1 MKSVPLSLLFLVA
14 ACASPTYAPGPQRI
28 SIERAGE
35 LVRAEIL
42 RENPEINPAVQIPLL
57 EITPIEAWRAM
68 SVQLFQVRNDSP
80 VQGFETFAVRK
91 GEIARLGKGLGGDGV
106 GSTLVTDFD
115 GDRSPDLAFTY
126 SWGSG
131 RRRSQ
136 VGVLRIAGDH
146 MHVLPCEWSAE
157 GSTYLVPGQSGTAQV
172 QSASS
177 GMGTLRVVEGTLRV
191 IEN

>member
-1 MKSVPLSLLFLVA
+1 
-14 ACASPTYAPGPQRI
+14 
-28 SIERAGE
+28 
-35 LVRAEIL
+35 
-42 RENPEINPAVQIPLL
+42 
-57 EITPIEAWRAM
+57 M
-68 SVQLFQVRNDSP
+68 SVQLFQVRNDSL

-91 GEIARLGKGLGGDGV
+91 GQVARLGKGVGGDGV

-115 GDRSPDLAFTY
+115 GDRSPDLAFAY

-146 MHVLPCEWSAE
+146 MQVLPCEWSVE
-157 GSTYLVPGQSGTAQV
+157 GSTYLVPGQRGTAQV

-177 GMGTLRVVEGTLRV
+177 GIGTLRVVEGVLRV
-191 IEN
+191 VAD